1 VLPIENW
8 LEAVADPTR
17 ADAVLDLLIHQ
28 ALKIAL
34 KKSCESK
41 QKRYS
46 VLTDEDNCEKNSKVA
61 LL

>member
-1 VLPIENW
+1 VLPIESR
-8 LEAVADPTR
+8 LEAAADPTR
-17 ADAVLDLLIHQ
+17 ADAVLGLLIHK

-41 QKRYS
+41 QKRHS
-46 VLTDEDNCEKNSKVA
+46 VLTDEDTCEKNSKVA